1 MLMRAF
7 PFLVAVLATGT
18 AAAAAPGP
26 DPRLEQALNT
36 GPIAAMQRSVDFTR
50 TVPQVVKRK
59 PEVDPGRS
67 VRVAEDVYVD
77 PALAPKRPARDDERA
92 IRIYRRD
99 R

>member
-1 MLMRAF
+1 MRGYL
-7 PFLVAVLATGT
+7 FLVAVSATT
-18 AAAAAPGP
+18 AAAAAAPGP

-36 GPIAAMQRSVDFTR
+36 GPIAAQQRSVDFAR
-50 TVPQVVKRK
+50 TVPEVVKRK

-77 PALAPKRPARDDERA
+77 RALAPKEPVRDEEPA
-92 IRIYRRD
+92 IRVYRRN

>member
-1 MLMRAF
+1 MRGF
-7 PFLVAVLATGT
+7 LFLVAVSAT
-18 AAAAAPGP
+18 AAAGAAAPGP

-36 GPIAAMQRSVDFTR
+36 GPIAAQQRSVDFAR
-50 TVPQVVKRK
+50 TVPEVVKRK

-67 VRVAEDVYVD
+67 VQVAEDVYVD

-92 IRIYRRD
+92 IRIYRKD